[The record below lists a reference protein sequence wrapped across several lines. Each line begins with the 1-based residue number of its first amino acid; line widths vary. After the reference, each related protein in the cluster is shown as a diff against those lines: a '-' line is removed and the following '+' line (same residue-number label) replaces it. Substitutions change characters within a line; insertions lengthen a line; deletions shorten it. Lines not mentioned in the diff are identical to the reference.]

1 MEKHTVSV
9 VMCTYNGEKHLK
21 EQLDSILS
29 QTYPINELV
38 VQDDCST
45 DSTLAILQKYAQ
57 ADKRIKVHVNPHR
70 LGFNHN
76 FSSAF
81 LKATG
86 DFVACSDQDDIWV
99 KTKIERLME
108 CIGDASLIFHNSIT
122 FTQNIQHTGKRRHS
136 ESFRYDSASVLLKLF
151 ICGHEC
157 LFRREILSLY
167 QKAYEREPDICY
179 DQLLMITA
187 TAAGPTRYL
196 DEDLVFWRRHPDASS
211 YLTSGR
217 SYSTSTGFYAALK
230 AMKNSQKREITR
242 RFFQAFSS
250 YDFSDSRTNQIV
262 TNLSSGTWGWVF
274 KTCLI
279 CGLHERSIFYP
290 HLTPIRAFV
299 KSFFTPLYFI
309 RDCTRYL
316 IF

>member
-1 MEKHTVSV
+1 MQPKKVSV
-9 VMCTYNGEKHLK
+9 VMCTYNGEKHLR

-38 VQDDCST
+38 IQDDCST
-45 DSTLAILQKYAQ
+45 DSTLTILQQYAET
-57 ADKRIKVHVNPHR
+57 DKRIKVYVNQVR

-86 DFVACSDQDDIWV
+86 DFIACSDQDDIWV
-99 KTKIERLME
+99 KTKIEKLME
-108 CIGDASLIFHNSIT
+108 RIGDAPLIFHNSIT
-122 FTQNIQHTGKRRHS
+122 FTQDMQHTGKRRHS

-187 TAAGPTRYL
+187 TAIGQTRYVN
-196 DEDLVFWRRHPDASS
+196 EDLVFWRRHPNASS

-217 SYSTSTGFYAALK
+217 SYSTSTGLYAALK
-230 AMKNSQKREITR
+230 AMKNPQKRETAK
-242 RFFQAFSS
+242 RFFQAFSF
-250 YDFSDSRTNQIV
+250 YNFPDKRAKNIV
-262 TNLSSGTWGWVF
+262 TNLASGTWGGVV
-274 KTCLI
+274 KTCIL
-279 CGLHERSIFYP
+279 CGLHERNVFYP
-290 HLTPIRAFV
+290 HISPIRSFI

>member
-1 MEKHTVSV
+1 
-9 VMCTYNGEKHLK
+9 
-21 EQLDSILS
+21 
-29 QTYPINELV
+29 
-38 VQDDCST
+38 
-45 DSTLAILQKYAQ
+45 
-57 ADKRIKVHVNPHR
+57 
-70 LGFNHN
+70 
-76 FSSAF
+76 
-81 LKATG
+81 
-86 DFVACSDQDDIWV
+86 
-99 KTKIERLME
+99 ME

-196 DEDLVFWRRHPDASS
+196 YEDLVFWRRHPDASS

-262 TNLSSGTWGWVF
+262 TNLSSGTWGGVF

-309 RDCTRYL
+309 RDYTRYL